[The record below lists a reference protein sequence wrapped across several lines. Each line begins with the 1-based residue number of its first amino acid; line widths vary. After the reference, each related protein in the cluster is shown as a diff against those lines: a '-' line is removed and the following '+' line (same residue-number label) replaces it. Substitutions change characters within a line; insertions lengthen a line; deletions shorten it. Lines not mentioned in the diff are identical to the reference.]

1 MEEKMELNKVTLKEI
16 RTQIQSKLNE
26 LDLGLKLELGN
37 CSYDTDNAT
46 FKLNV
51 QVEGGKSK
59 AEQDLEMIAPIRCL
73 DLTKI
78 WNEGT
83 HKFRLHGFNNRA
95 RKNPF
100 VIIDILTQKQ
110 YVISD
115 KVAERQFSKEMS
127 NVIQMKKEENNG

>member
-1 MEEKMELNKVTLKEI
+1 MELNKITLKEI
-16 RTQIQSKLNE
+16 RVKIQSKLDE
-26 LDLGLKLELGN
+26 LDLGLKLDLGN
-37 CSYDTDNAT
+37 CSFSTDNAT

-51 QVEGGKSK
+51 LVEGGKTR
-59 AEQDLEMIAPIRCL
+59 AEQDLEMIASIRGL

-83 HKFRLHGFNNRA
+83 HKFKLHGFKNRA

-100 VIIDILTQKQ
+100 VIIDTLTQKQ
-110 YVISD
+110 YVIND
-115 KVAERQFSKEMS
+115 RVAERQFSKEMS